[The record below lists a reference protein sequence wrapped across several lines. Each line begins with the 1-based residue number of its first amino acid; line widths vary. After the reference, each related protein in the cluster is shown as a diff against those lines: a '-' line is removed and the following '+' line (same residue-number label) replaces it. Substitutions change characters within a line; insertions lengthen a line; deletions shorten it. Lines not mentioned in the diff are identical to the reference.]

1 MSRLNEIHAY
11 LKTKGLTKKQLAT
24 YDLISVSLAKEIME
38 YAHRNQKRVN
48 HEEYANHP
56 SRILANYQSLVGIST
71 NEVDTDKLLLS
82 GIPFEGVQEVCILH
96 DVIEDTDFTLED
108 IKDIFK
114 EVGGLTHF
122 EMWIEDALKR
132 ITHIKEM
139 PYHEYINIVL
149 ENPISSL
156 VKLLDLNDNLTLTSL
171 NKLDVEEIDRCHRYI
186 EYARQINSKYHF
198 LERIQEYRKEVQKWN
213 TY

>member
-11 LKTKGLTKKQLAT
+11 LETKGLTKEQLAT
-24 YDLISVSLAKEIME
+24 YDLSSVYLAEEIME

-56 SRILANYQSLVGIST
+56 TRMLANYQSLLRI
-71 NEVDTDKLLLS
+71 NEVDIDKLILS
-82 GIPFEGVQEVCILH
+82 GIPFQGVQEVCILH

-171 NKLDVEEIDRCHRYI
+171 TELDDEEIDRCHRYI

-198 LERIQEYRKEVQKWN
+198 LERIQEYRKEIQK
-213 TY
+213 